1 MRPMRKYT
9 VLRMLVSTTLML
21 TVGISQTVWAQG
33 VPVMVVTVQERAP
46 SAAVVARVVSAIG
59 TDARHGTA
67 LTTTLAERF
76 GRFTP
81 QDDSLQPQ
89 REAITR
95 AVDVFFNTSP
105 ERSRPRFLAAI
116 GVMEQSRNAL
126 ELREDNRASY
136 LRALM
141 MLARVETES
150 ARPNAAAA
158 DVWLQRALA
167 FDPVYT
173 PTPHDYPPTITDRY
187 PQLRAMVVPAGRGHI
202 TVRTPREGCVVRVDD
217 QVVSGDSR
225 ERSVEVTVA
234 THRVRAECGEPS
246 RVRSVTVAANATV
259 ELYIDPRLDAAV
271 QTSGDSSLVYVRAS
285 DVTEHL
291 GADAAMVGQVLGA
304 HHVVVVDADNIRVID
319 VATHAVNTTIA
330 SNVTDLDTPIRL
342 DARLRTAFSGT
353 PVATLPTAE
362 PPQSSAGSVAASG
375 SGAGVWPWIVAG
387 TGVALLGTGI
397 ALNFM
402 HNAEQSSLVSMCN
415 DRGEQV
421 VCPTSLATRGDD
433 IATLN
438 TARVATLV
446 AGGALVVGGVVWWL
460 LDRPRT
466 RSTAASVRVVPL
478 LSIESVGISG
488 RF

>member
-1 MRPMRKYT
+1 
-9 VLRMLVSTTLML
+9 
-21 TVGISQTVWAQG
+21 VWAQG

-46 SAAVVARVVSAIG
+46 AAAVVARVVSAIG
-59 TDARHGTA
+59 TDARSGTA
-67 LTTTLAERF
+67 LATAVAERF
-76 GRFTP
+76 GRFAP

-95 AVDVFFNTSP
+95 AVDVFFNVSP
-105 ERSRPRFLAAI
+105 ERSRPRFLAAL
-116 GVMEQSRNAL
+116 GLMEQSRNAL
-126 ELREDNRASY
+126 ELREENRASY

-187 PQLRAMVVPAGRGHI
+187 PQLRAALVPAGTGRI
-202 TVRTPREGCVVRVDD
+202 TVRTPREGCTVRVDD
-217 QVVSGDSR
+217 QVVPGESR
-225 ERSVEVTVA
+225 ERSVEVTVT
-234 THRVRAECGEPS
+234 THRVRAECGESS
-246 RVRSVTVAANATV
+246 RVRSVSVAASATV
-259 ELYIDPRLDAAV
+259 EVYIDPRLDMAV

-291 GADAAMVGQVLGA
+291 SADAAIVGQVFGA

-330 SNVTDLDTPIRL
+330 SNVPDLDTPIRL
-342 DARLRTAFSGT
+342 DARLRTAFSGASTAT
-353 PVATLPTAE
+353 PPTATHPLTE
-362 PPQSSAGSVAASG
+362 QPQSGAGTIEA

-387 TGVALLGTGI
+387 TGVALLGTGV
-397 ALNFM
+397 ALNFV
-402 HNAEQSSLVSMCN
+402 HNAEQSSLVAMCN

-421 VCPTSLATRGDD
+421 VCPASFATRGDE

-438 TARVATLV
+438 TARVTTLV

-460 LDRPRT
+460 LDRPRA
-466 RSTAASVRVVPL
+466 RSTSARVHVLPL
-478 LSIESVGISG
+478 LSVESVGISG
-488 RF
+488 SF